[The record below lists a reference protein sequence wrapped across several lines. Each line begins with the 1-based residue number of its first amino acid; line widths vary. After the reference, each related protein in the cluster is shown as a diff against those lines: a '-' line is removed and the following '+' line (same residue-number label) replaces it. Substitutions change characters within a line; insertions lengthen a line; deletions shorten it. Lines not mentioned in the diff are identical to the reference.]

1 MKVRR
6 REYRFICIV
15 KEHRKE
21 LRRIFPCN
29 DKMVLIIDDRSDVW
43 DGCKNLI
50 PVQPFVFFEGSEQG
64 YDVATTST
72 SFLKNID
79 DDQLPKVLNVL
90 QNVHKQFFA
99 SDPETRDVKRILSG
113 MKGHLFHGLQFV
125 FSGCFPIGG
134 GELRPSQQAIWR
146 EAELW
151 GANCS
156 ESLSAST
163 THLITTRSD
172 TEKVEQAQQKGK
184 IHIVHPSWMYA
195 SMVNWTRLPETLYA
209 VQLLAVPFL
218 PWMQIN
224 LQRLTRNWRKFR
236 MTAVLKCL
244 KSTVRSTIIEEKTYC
259 FW

>member
-1 MKVRR
+1 MRTKVRR
-6 REYRFICIV
+6 REYHFIYIV

-50 PVQPFVFFEGSEQG
+50 PVQPFVFFEGNEQG

-99 SDPETRDVKRILSG
+99 LDPEIRDVKKILSG
-113 MKGHLFHGLQFV
+113 MKEHLFHGLQFV

-134 GELRPSQQAIWR
+134 GELRSSQQTIWK

-156 ESLSAST
+156 
-163 THLITTRSD
+163 
-172 TEKVEQAQQKGK
+172 
-184 IHIVHPSWMYA
+184 
-195 SMVNWTRLPETLYA
+195 
-209 VQLLAVPFL
+209 
-218 PWMQIN
+218 
-224 LQRLTRNWRKFR
+224 
-236 MTAVLKCL
+236 
-244 KSTVRSTIIEEKTYC
+244 
-259 FW
+259 